1 MPHAVRW
8 NALLGFFANAGLV
21 VQCLGRSG
29 QRDSRQGGNVFEP
42 CRASGQCL
50 GHHASIPRV
59 INGATEAGVV
69 VLLIPC
75 AILFLALQKYYVK
88 GFMAG
93 SPVGSQQAPG

>member
-29 QRDSRQGGNVFEP
+29 QRDSRQGGNVFEL

-59 INGATEAGVV
+59 INGA
-69 VLLIPC
+69 PR
-75 AILFLALQKYYVK
+75 LASW
-88 GFMAG
+88 F
-93 SPVGSQQAPG
+93 S